1 MLINSMQLSNVGIY
15 QCILENNVNNIWIDG
30 ISTVILREQ
39 SLFTR
44 DEFNSVLSKVTFPLR
59 HHKIDLF
66 KMEIGNKKQLTCL
79 SQYNLDSYH
88 QIADDITKTLHNLLP
103 IGNSNS
109 LSERLNISCLL
120 NLIHVKWLKVD
131 SSNSLLSMNSNIND
145 TNNHN
150 NNASNHKLQCSTLYI
165 IDINVTR
172 STDFGLYSC
181 NIYFGEQ
188 LIYERYFR
196 LMESVISSYSL
207 NNDLQSNYSTNKFTD
222 LHHRSSNKMDSLLHN
237 GQVTNPFYR
246 TRRSQEHIVNEWS
259 SSSEHI
265 GSLPLLNLSFPR
277 SSCKRVYFRLYYH

>member
-1 MLINSMQLSNVGIY
+1 MFSFLL
-15 QCILENNVNNIWIDG
+15 
-30 ISTVILREQ
+30 
-39 SLFTR
+39 
-44 DEFNSVLSKVTFPLR
+44 DEFNSALSKVTFPLR

-66 KMEIGNKKQLTCL
+66 KVEIGNKKQLTCL
-79 SQYNLDSYH
+79 SQYNLDPYH
-88 QIADDITKTLHNLLP
+88 QIVDDITKTLHNLLP
-103 IGNSNS
+103 IGNSNN

-196 LMESVISSYSL
+196 LMESVISSYSCKLFLSFLIIYYCIL
-207 NNDLQSNYSTNKFTD
+207 NNLHICQIVSFISFIHAKTRLLVDCYTSIYLKFV
-222 LHHRSSNKMDSLLHN
+222 M
-237 GQVTNPFYR
+237 
-246 TRRSQEHIVNEWS
+246 I
-259 SSSEHI
+259 
-265 GSLPLLNLSFPR
+265 LN
-277 SSCKRVYFRLYYH
+277 